1 MSFLKSFK
9 YAFEGLIYMIKN
21 ERNFRF
27 HLCAGLSAILLS
39 FNYDLS
45 GTKKLILAF
54 TITFVI
60 ICEMFNTAVECAVDL
75 SSPQYSHPAKIAK
88 DVSAGAVLV
97 SAFIAIASAFVLFY
111 DGRKFWYIV
120 LNYIKNPMF
129 WIYTALCITFIHGG
143 ILKLLTKGEKF

>member
-1 MSFLKSFK
+1 MNFLKSFK
-9 YAFEGLIYMIKN
+9 YAFEGLMYMIKF

-60 ICEMFNTAVECAVDL
+60 ICEMLNTAVECAVNL
-75 SSPQYSHPAKIAK
+75 SSPEYSQLAKIAK

-111 DGRKFWYIV
+111 DARIFWNIV
-120 LNYIKNPMF
+120 LNYIKNPLF

-143 ILKLLTKGEKF
+143 ILKLITKGERF